1 MSFRKAA
8 SALVGVRSPILFLQ
22 IKNKSSAGPRMT
34 ELDCL
39 GRLESPISCKPKEMK
54 IKPKSLILLCKWQT
68 DIIPCLAIAINS

>member
-22 IKNKSSAGPRMT
+22 IKNKSSAGLRMT

-39 GRLESPISCKPKEMK
+39 GRLESPISCKPKK
-54 IKPKSLILLCKWQT
+54 
-68 DIIPCLAIAINS
+68 